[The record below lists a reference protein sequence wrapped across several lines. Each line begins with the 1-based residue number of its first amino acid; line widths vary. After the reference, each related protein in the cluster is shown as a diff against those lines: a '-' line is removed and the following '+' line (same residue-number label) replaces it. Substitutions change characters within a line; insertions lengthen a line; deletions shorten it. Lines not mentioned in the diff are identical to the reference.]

1 MMAGVKWIQLSVD
14 MFNNQKIKFIR
25 TLPEGNNILLIWVML
40 LTIAGRCNSN
50 GFIFLTESIPYTPKM
65 LSDELG
71 FEENIVILALK
82 TLSKLKMIQ
91 QKQEYIEITGWEEH
105 QNVQGLERLKE
116 QNRKRQ
122 AKYKEKQKLLEC
134 NVTTNVTDTLPVTQS
149 NAIDIDI
156 EIDKDIYIKDKE
168 QKKNLADAQTYFS
181 DEKLNSTFIDFMNMR
196 KSLKNGKMTERA
208 ITMMINKLNKQEV
221 RTAIAML
228 EQSILNNWKDVYELK
243 QESKQQAKKENK
255 FNAFPQ
261 RDYSEDDFLSMEQRL
276 LER

>member
-1 MMAGVKWIQLSVD
+1 MAGVKWIQLSVD